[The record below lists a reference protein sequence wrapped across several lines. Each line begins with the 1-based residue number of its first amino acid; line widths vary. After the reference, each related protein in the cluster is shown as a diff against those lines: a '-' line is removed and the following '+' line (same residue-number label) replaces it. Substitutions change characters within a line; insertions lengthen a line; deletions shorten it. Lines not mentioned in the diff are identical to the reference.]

1 MDYEELLRIW
11 HRLNTKRYV
20 IAMQPTYA
28 SSATTLALL
37 VTTYDGNY
45 WRIATPRDFVHLQ
58 YTYAYAS

>member
-1 MDYEELLRIW
+1 MDYEELVRIW
-11 HRLNTKRYV
+11 HRLSTKRYV
-20 IAMQPTYA
+20 MAMQPAHA

-45 WRIATPRDFVHLQ
+45 WRIAIPRDFVHLH